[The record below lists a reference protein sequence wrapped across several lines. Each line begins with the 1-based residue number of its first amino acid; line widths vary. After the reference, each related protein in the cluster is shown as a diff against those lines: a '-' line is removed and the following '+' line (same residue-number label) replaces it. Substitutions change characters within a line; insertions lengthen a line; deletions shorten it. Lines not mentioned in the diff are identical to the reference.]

1 MLNVKPTVYTALST
15 DTALVALV
23 TGGIFADRNPDG
35 GTYPCI
41 VYTEISN
48 VPALNADNVE
58 DISRVTIQISV
69 MTDSGST
76 SAIAERVD
84 EIMTLALGFSRQ
96 FSGDIMD
103 GNIKI
108 KAMRYTTIG

>member
-1 MLNVKPTVYTALST
+1 MLNVKPTIYNALKT
-15 DTALVALV
+15 DTVLALLA
-23 TGGIFADRNPDG
+23 TGGIFADRNQDG

-58 DISRVTIQISV
+58 DISRVTVQISV

-84 EIMTLALGFSRQ
+84 VLMLGLGFMRQ
-96 FSGDIMD
+96 FSGDLMD
-103 GNIKI
+103 EGIKI

>member
-1 MLNVKPTVYTALST
+1 MLNVKTTIYNALKTDAALS
-15 DTALVALV
+15 LLV
-23 TGGIFADRNPDG
+23 TGGIFADRNQDG

-41 VYTEISN
+41 VYSEISN

-76 SAIAERVD
+76 TAIAERVD
-84 EIMTLALGFSRQ
+84 EIMTLALGFNRQ

>member
-1 MLNVKPTVYTALST
+1 MLNVKTTIYNALKT
-15 DTALVALV
+15 DTALALMA
-23 TGGIFADRNPDG
+23 TGGIFADRNLDG